1 MLRRIQLCALF
12 FNVAFAYPDSMLPEM
27 RLTPMEVSARA
38 TRPTGNQIGSSK
50 LAGVQTT
57 VLYGDPS
64 KAGFYTI
71 LLYVPAH
78 TTIQAHSHRDN
89 RVATVLSGTWRF
101 GYGSA
106 FSAARLKNLPPGSV
120 YSEPAGTNHFA
131 RTDDSPSI
139 VEISGFGPTDT
150 VYFDPVNDPSKKR

>member
-1 MLRRIQLCALF
+1 M
-12 FNVAFAYPDSMLPEM
+12 
-27 RLTPMEVSARA
+27 
-38 TRPTGNQIGSSK
+38 
-50 LAGVQTT
+50 QTT

-89 RVATVLSGTWRF
+89 RIATVLSGTWRF

-106 FSAARLKNLPPGSV
+106 FSAARLKRLASGSV
-120 YSEPAGTNHFA
+120 YSEPAGANHFA
-131 RTDDSPSI
+131 RTDDAPAI
-139 VEISGFGPTDT
+139 VQISAFGPTDT
-150 VYFDPVNDPSKKR
+150 VYFDTANDPSHER